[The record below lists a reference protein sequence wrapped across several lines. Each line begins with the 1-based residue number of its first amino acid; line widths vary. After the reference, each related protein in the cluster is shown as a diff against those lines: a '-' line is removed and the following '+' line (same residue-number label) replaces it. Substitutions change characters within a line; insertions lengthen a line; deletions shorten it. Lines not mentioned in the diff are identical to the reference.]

1 MSNRFPV
8 SMAGRIATDPE
19 MRFTQ
24 SGQAVARF
32 RLAVEDR
39 QQNGRG
45 NWETTQTIFH
55 TVTAWGRLA
64 ENTVDQLRKGDPIV
78 VAGDLRFR
86 TYQTP
91 EGDRRTATEVNATT
105 LGPDLRLATVEVDR
119 ERRNSRAAEAARE
132 APTNERDRP
141 AQQPEQGRGD
151 ARQAEQPAASEQRT
165 NQERS
170 GAGDETR
177 TRGRQDQRGS
187 ADTAPATESPAAGE
201 ETKRG
206 ARRNNAAAKTTAS
219 KQAQARQTQQ
229 AAARPTARGR

>member
-8 SMAGRIATDPE
+8 SMAGRIASDPE
-19 MRFTQ
+19 MRFTS

-45 NWETTQTIFH
+45 NWETVQTIFH

-86 TYQTP
+86 TYKTP

-105 LGPDLRLATVEVDR
+105 LGPDLRLSTVSVDR
-119 ERRNSRAAEAARE
+119 TGRNSRAAEAGRE
-132 APTNERDRP
+132 APAAADDQTADRARDDQRGADTSRATPSP
-141 AQQPEQGRGD
+141 A
-151 ARQAEQPAASEQRT
+151 AEQPAADGDPPART
-165 NQERS
+165 GNAQQ
-170 GAGDETR
+170 AHTDP
-177 TRGRQDQRGS
+177 
-187 ADTAPATESPAAGE
+187 PAE
-201 ETKRG
+201 ETKRSG
-206 ARRNNAAAKTTAS
+206 RRTAAKTTAS
-219 KQAQARQTQQ
+219 KAAQARQTPAPAR
-229 AAARPTARGR
+229 AATRGR